1 MIHQKKRYDSNRLI
15 NSRREFLCRS
25 ANGFGGLA
33 LAALLAKQG
42 GVSATTNSTKGPM
55 TPRAPHFKAKA
66 KSVIF
71 LYMDGGPSQV
81 DTFDP
86 KPRLHRENGQ
96 PIKMNTP
103 TTVFNSSNLVWASPF
118 KFSRYGESGTPVS
131 ELFPNVANCIDDIAI
146 IRSMVANHSEH
157 TAGNFFMHSGSGFQG
172 RPSMGSWVTYGLGS
186 ECDNLPGF
194 VVMESGLIP
203 PGGLDLFGS
212 GFLPASYQGTLFRRG
227 KHPVADVKPRE
238 KTSRAQRNKLELL
251 RQFNRGVLDRFGAV
265 NELEATVSNY
275 ELAFHMQAAIPDLI
289 DLTTESETTRKLY
302 GLDEHSTEDF
312 GRQCLL
318 ARRMVER
325 GVRFVE
331 LINPRRQSDRW
342 DQHDKLIEGH
352 RLNALAVDKPIAGL
366 IKDLKSRGLLDSTL
380 VVWGGEFGRTPTAQ
394 MDLNPKKMDL
404 STVGRDHNPFGFTMW
419 MAGGGVKGGVVYGST
434 DEYGYFAI
442 ENKVHVHDLHAT
454 MLHLLG
460 LDHEKLTFRF
470 SGRDMRLTDVHGNVI
485 QDLLS

>member
-1 MIHQKKRYDSNRLI
+1 M
-15 NSRREFLCRS
+15 
-25 ANGFGGLA
+25 A
-33 LAALLAKQG
+33 
-42 GVSATTNSTKGPM
+42 
-55 TPRAPHFKAKA
+55 PRAPHFEAKA

-86 KPRLHRENGQ
+86 KSRLDKENGQ
-96 PIKMNTP
+96 PIKIEAP

-118 KFSRYGESGTPVS
+118 KFSRHGVSGIPVS
-131 ELFPNVANCIDDIAI
+131 DLFPNIAHCIDDIAV

-157 TAGNFFMHSGSGFQG
+157 TAGNYFMHSGSGFQG

-212 GFLPASYQGTLFRRG
+212 GFLPAAYQGALFRRG
-227 KHPVADVKPRE
+227 EHPIADVQPRE
-238 KTSRAQRNKLELL
+238 ENPQIQRNKLGLL
-251 RQFNRGVLDRFGAV
+251 RRLNRGVLDHFGAIT
-265 NELEATVSNY
+265 ELEATISNY
-275 ELAFHMQAAIPDLI
+275 ELAFRMQAAVPDLI
-289 DLTTESETTRKLY
+289 DLSAESEATRNLY
-302 GLDEHSTEDF
+302 GLNEKDTNDF

-325 GVRFVE
+325 GVRFIE
-331 LINPRRQSDRW
+331 LINPARRADRW
-342 DQHDKLIEGH
+342 DQHSRLIEGH
-352 RLNALAVDKPIAGL
+352 RLNALAVDKPIAAL
-366 IKDLKSRGLLDSTL
+366 ITDLKGRGLLDSTL
-380 VVWGGEFGRTPTAQ
+380 IVWGGEFGRTPTAQ
-394 MDLNPKKMDL
+394 FNPKMDM

-419 MAGGGVKGGVVYGST
+419 MAGGGTKGGVVYGAT

-460 LDHEKLTFRF
+460 LDHEKLTFQF
-470 SGRDMRLTDVHGNVI
+470 SGRDMRLTDVHGHII